1 MFAAPEKPENIG
13 KKTEQEPQ
21 NLNKLFAN
29 INFIGELYKEQ
40 MLADVILYSI
50 FDKLLGLDIY
60 TANDITVEA
69 ALLLINKLGSKLEQ
83 DTKAKNDDRKVEA

>member
-13 KKTEQEPQ
+13 EKTEQEPQ

-40 MLADVILYSI
+40 MLASVISI
-50 FDKLLGLDIY
+50 LFLTTCSDWIFTPLTTL
-60 TANDITVEA
+60 
-69 ALLLINKLGSKLEQ
+69 Q
-83 DTKAKNDDRKVEA
+83 